1 MQLLQELVSIGDASG
16 RPTLQVA
23 MTLLKA
29 VYPAKVMHLQ
39 RCYSQEQLAEMQEE
53 LQQTSQR
60 LMATWLQEERLTAA
74 QWQVASLPP
83 HMGGLGLPN
92 WQQQGPIIRTSALYT
107 MSREHAAVASELSSQ
122 CEMEQPTLWHQL
134 QGLVGRTNVPN
145 VDLDRKPCDITG
157 KTLAKKLRR
166 VLHLTTLSAIRTE
179 RSQHEALAQAVD
191 IHAHGHDEAD
201 LLHNAMAGAWLHA
214 MPTSTAL
221 TVSNEAMRYGCRRR
235 LALQLHEPGTTCR
248 ACETAGAAPQAL
260 DQCNRHGA
268 TCRHVGGIFRHNGVR
283 DIIAEYSK
291 RTHMQVTM
299 EQRWPS
305 TRRADS
311 QGSRA
316 LKTADV
322 HIQHG
327 VCSELWLDIRITTA
341 NEQGVQAAMGQAER
355 AKCKEYGQEH
365 VPRPGAFGAH
375 LIPMIFAR
383 EGAVTKCTAA
393 VLKWQWLARAR
404 LLLSKGWCWSQA
416 VSHARSCLLTSLS
429 TWLVKQDYHLWQRT
443 TGGGAPPL

>member
-1 MQLLQELVSIGDASG
+1 MQLLEELVSIGDASG
-16 RPTLQVA
+16 RPTLQIA
-23 MTLLKA
+23 MTILKA

-39 RCYSQEQLAEMQEE
+39 RCYSQDQLAEMQ
-53 LQQTSQR
+53 T
-60 LMATWLQEERLTAA
+60 AWLHEERLTAA

-83 HMGGLGLPN
+83 HMGGLGLPQ

-107 MSREHAAVASELSSQ
+107 MSREHADVASELSEQ
-122 CEMEQPTLWHQL
+122 CEAEQPTLWHQL
-134 QGLVGRTNVPN
+134 QSLVGRTNVPP

-179 RSQHEALAQAVD
+179 RSQHEALAQAID

-201 LLHNAMAGAWLHA
+201 LLHNAMAGAWLHTL
-214 MPTSTAL
+214 PTSTSL
-221 TVSNEAMRYGCRRR
+221 TISNEAIRYGCRKR
-235 LALQLHEPGTTCR
+235 LALQLHEPGTTCQ
-248 ACETAGAAPQAL
+248 ACEAAGAAPHTL
-260 DQCNRHGA
+260 DQRNRHGA
-268 TCRHVGGIFRHNGVR
+268 VCRHVGGIFRHNGVR
-283 DIIAEYSK
+283 DIVAEYSR
-291 RTHMQVTM
+291 RTHMQVTT

-305 TRRADS
+305 ARRADT

-327 VCSELWLDIRITTA
+327 ICSELWLDIRITTA
-341 NEQGVQAAMGQAER
+341 NEQGVQASMGQAER

-383 EGAVTKCTAA
+383 EGAVTTCTAA
-393 VLKWQWLARAR
+393 ILRWQWLARAK
-404 LLLSKGWCWSQA
+404 LLLSKGWCWSQT
-416 VSHARSCLLTSLS
+416 VNHARHCLLSSLS
-429 TWLVKQDYHLWQRT
+429 TWLVKQDYHLWQRVT
-443 TGGGAPPL
+443 RGGAPPSLSG